1 MRRDHQTEVRAIVDT
16 IHSGEFRPIRRVSPD
31 RLRSAVWS
39 SGQPIWS
46 TDENRHQVV
55 AAVAT
60 SRETPPAHV
69 AHVLG
74 LSEDRQVWV
83 RRRRFLVDDEPVQL
97 ATSYF
102 PADLVDGSTIT
113 EADTGPGGSY
123 ARLRDLGHEPVRFRE
138 ELRARVPDSEE
149 AAALGLT
156 QGTPVIVI
164 VRTAYTDADQA
175 VEVNEMTLD
184 ANAYIV
190 EYRFSAQD

>member
-1 MRRDHQTEVRAIVDT
+1 M
-16 IHSGEFRPIRRVSPD
+16 
-31 RLRSAVWS
+31 
-39 SGQPIWS
+39 
-46 TDENRHQVV
+46 
-55 AAVAT
+55 AT